1 MKDTSRQT
9 EKLLRDMMNKRSGSE
24 RIRMAS
30 DMFESA
36 RTMVCAS
43 LPNDLLPADFRQ
55 TLLQRT
61 YPEILTN
68 PR

>member
-1 MKDTSRQT
+1 
-9 EKLLRDMMNKRSGSE
+9 MMNKRSGSE

-43 LPNDLLPADFRQ
+43 LPNDLSPADFRQ